1 MIIGIFYGWWI
12 VLACFLIALYVAGV
26 VVFGFSAFFE
36 PIVEEFGWS
45 YTQVS
50 FATSLRGLE
59 MGIFAPIIGFLVD
72 RFGSRRLVFF
82 GAITAGFGLILL
94 SFTKSLVVFYASFLL
109 LALGAGGCMSVVLV
123 TAVAKWFDKNFGKAF
138 GVVTCGFGAG
148 GLIVPLIVWL
158 IDLYHWRTALVIL
171 GLGMW
176 ILGIPL
182 SFVIRDR
189 AKQFIY
195 IPDEE
200 SLHDPMTHIEN
211 KSKEFGMDLKE
222 AIKQRTFLYLG
233 IVEVIRFM
241 IVSAVILHIM
251 PYLSTRGIPRP
262 TAGMVAA
269 AIPVFSIIGR
279 FGFGWLGDVYNKR
292 YTMVVALCLMGMG
305 LLTFCYLRQGWIILI
320 FLFLFSSGC
329 WGTMI
334 LSRTI
339 QREYFGKDSFGK
351 MLGVILGLGSVGGI
365 IGPTLAGWVFDT
377 FGVYHFVWLVF
388 LCFTIIAIILVIR
401 IEPKTNRQK

>member
-365 IGPTLAGWVFDT
+365 MGPTLAGWVFDT

-401 IEPKTNRQK
+401 IEPKTNR

>member
-241 IVSAVILHIM
+241 IMSAVILHIM

-401 IEPKTNRQK
+401 IEPKTNR

>member
-401 IEPKTNRQK
+401 IEPKTNR